1 MEAFVLFTTM
11 TVVSLLCLAGILW
24 YEHRQK
30 KHRRDKTS

>member
-11 TVVSLLCLAGILW
+11 TVVGLLCLVGILW
-24 YEHRQK
+24 RDHRHK